1 MTDAGEA
8 MRPAPREA
16 SDDDHRAL
24 VDAADAEQR
33 ARIRAL
39 ASPVRMRILRL
50 CLHEART
57 NKELAAELGMNA
69 GTMLHHVRSLTAT
82 GFLRADE
89 PRRGARGSKEVPYR
103 ATGLSWRSGPMPNQ
117 GQILLD
123 TFLDEIEGLDPD
135 SLWAARLGLKLK
147 PEERETMLG
156 RVQAIFQEYVDRGP
170 DPDGEPISI
179 FFVEHPD
186 LPRAQR
192 AAYVPRPHDDQPGR
206 SEAQSDG

>member
-1 MTDAGEA
+1 MTDTGEA
-8 MRPAPREA
+8 EQ
-16 SDDDHRAL
+16 H
-24 VDAADAEQR
+24 AAADLSDAEQQ
-33 ARIRAL
+33 ARVRAL

-57 NKELAAELGMNA
+57 NKELAAELDINA
-69 GTMLHHVRSLTAT
+69 GTMLHHVRSLVAQ
-82 GFLRADE
+82 GFLRAEE
-89 PRRGARGSKEVPYR
+89 PRRGARGAKEVPYR

-123 TFLDEIEGLDPD
+123 TFLDEIQGLDPD
-135 SLWAARLGLKLK
+135 TLSTTRLGLKLNAD
-147 PEERETMLG
+147 ERETMLD

-186 LPRAQR
+186 LPRSQR
-192 AAYVPRPHDDQPGR
+192 AAARPKDHG
-206 SEAQSDG
+206 

>member
-1 MTDAGEA
+1 MTHAGEA
-8 MRPAPREA
+8 EHAAPTEA
-16 SDDDHRAL
+16 SEL
-24 VDAADAEQR
+24 EQR

-57 NKELAAELGMNA
+57 NKELAAELDMNA
-69 GTMLHHVRSLTAT
+69 GTMLHHVRSLVAT
-82 GFLRADE
+82 GFLRAEE
-89 PRRGARGSKEVPYR
+89 PRRGTRGSKEVPYR

-123 TFLDEIEGLDPD
+123 TFLDEIQGLDPD
-135 SLWAARLGLKLK
+135 TLWTTRLGLKLTA
-147 PEERETMLG
+147 EERETMLN

-186 LPRAQR
+186 LPRSER
-192 AAYVPRPHDDQPGR
+192 PAARPKDHG
-206 SEAQSDG
+206 